1 MQFWHCQCRVTAR
14 MQCLFTYG
22 ADRRTVRIDCFL
34 FWHALPVFW
43 HALPVRALTDR
54 SQDSQNIVHPCPGP
68 RSRYCM
74 LVLKHPSPFWLK
86 TFASALLAASRHP
99 HRRRLLFA
107 MSNSGVDGY
116 GKSGGGGGRG
126 KGMSPYGGKSS
137 GKGGD
142 GKGKGKD
149 NEEVER
155 LTERLDAAVEAGQP
169 ATAAD
174 AEDVMQFFASTLRA
188 AAERLTELADMLVE
202 Q

>member
-1 MQFWHCQCRVTAR
+1 
-14 MQCLFTYG
+14 
-22 ADRRTVRIDCFL
+22 
-34 FWHALPVFW
+34 
-43 HALPVRALTDR
+43 
-54 SQDSQNIVHPCPGP
+54 
-68 RSRYCM
+68 
-74 LVLKHPSPFWLK
+74 
-86 TFASALLAASRHP
+86 
-99 HRRRLLFA
+99 

-116 GKSGGGGGRG
+116 GKTGGGGGRG

-149 NEEVER
+149 TDELER
-155 LTERLDAAVEAGQP
+155 LTERLEAAVEAGHQQ

-174 AEDVMQFFASTLRA
+174 AEDVMRFFASTLRA

>member
-1 MQFWHCQCRVTAR
+1 
-14 MQCLFTYG
+14 
-22 ADRRTVRIDCFL
+22 
-34 FWHALPVFW
+34 
-43 HALPVRALTDR
+43 
-54 SQDSQNIVHPCPGP
+54 
-68 RSRYCM
+68 
-74 LVLKHPSPFWLK
+74 
-86 TFASALLAASRHP
+86 
-99 HRRRLLFA
+99 

-126 KGMSPYGGKSS
+126 KGRSPYGGKSS

-149 NEEVER
+149 LDDLER
-155 LTERLDAAVEAGQP
+155 LTERLEAAVEAGHQ

-174 AEDVMQFFASTLRA
+174 AEDVLRFFASTLRA

>member
-1 MQFWHCQCRVTAR
+1 
-14 MQCLFTYG
+14 
-22 ADRRTVRIDCFL
+22 
-34 FWHALPVFW
+34 
-43 HALPVRALTDR
+43 
-54 SQDSQNIVHPCPGP
+54 
-68 RSRYCM
+68 
-74 LVLKHPSPFWLK
+74 
-86 TFASALLAASRHP
+86 
-99 HRRRLLFA
+99 

-126 KGMSPYGGKSS
+126 KGRSPYGGKSS

-155 LTERLDAAVEAGQP
+155 LTERLEAAVEAGQP

-174 AEDVMQFFASTLRA
+174 AEDVMRFDASTLRA

>member
-1 MQFWHCQCRVTAR
+1 
-14 MQCLFTYG
+14 
-22 ADRRTVRIDCFL
+22 
-34 FWHALPVFW
+34 
-43 HALPVRALTDR
+43 
-54 SQDSQNIVHPCPGP
+54 
-68 RSRYCM
+68 
-74 LVLKHPSPFWLK
+74 
-86 TFASALLAASRHP
+86 
-99 HRRRLLFA
+99 

-126 KGMSPYGGKSS
+126 KGRSPYGGKSS

-149 NEEVER
+149 NEAVER
-155 LTERLDAAVEAGQP
+155 LTERLEAAVEAGQP

>member
-1 MQFWHCQCRVTAR
+1 
-14 MQCLFTYG
+14 
-22 ADRRTVRIDCFL
+22 
-34 FWHALPVFW
+34 
-43 HALPVRALTDR
+43 
-54 SQDSQNIVHPCPGP
+54 
-68 RSRYCM
+68 
-74 LVLKHPSPFWLK
+74 
-86 TFASALLAASRHP
+86 
-99 HRRRLLFA
+99 

-116 GKSGGGGGRG
+116 GKTGGGGGRG

-149 NEEVER
+149 LDDLER
-155 LTERLDAAVEAGQP
+155 LTERLEAGVAAGHQ

-174 AEDVMQFFASTLRA
+174 AEDVLRFFASTLRA